1 MVALISM
8 VCWDHPRIRGTNTL
22 QSFFYSF
29 PLGSPPHTRDKFEV
43 EVIAEI
49 ADRIT
54 PAYAGQITSRVQGG
68 GSNRD
73 HPRIRGTN
81 LTSAH
86 SLSPVPGSPPHTR
99 DKFFRLSEG
108 REGER
113 ITPAYAGQILK
124 FSIRMMESQDH
135 PRIRGTN
142 FSNSS
147 TLLYPLGSPPHTRD
161 KCQAR
166 RLKAR
171 SPRITPAYAGQ
182 ITCEDVEARY
192 REDHPRIRGT
202 NVVNERPCEHI
213 QGITPAYAGQMCCIL
228 QRCSSL

>member
-1 MVALISM
+1 MRDKWASSMNYNSSGRIIPAYAGQILLVALISM

-81 LTSAH
+81 
-86 SLSPVPGSPPHTR
+86 GM
-99 DKFFRLSEG
+99 
-108 REGER
+108 ER
-113 ITPAYAGQILK
+113 
-124 FSIRMMESQDH
+124 
-135 PRIRGTN
+135 
-142 FSNSS
+142 
-147 TLLYPLGSPPHTRD
+147 
-161 KCQAR
+161 
-166 RLKAR
+166 
-171 SPRITPAYAGQ
+171 
-182 ITCEDVEARY
+182 
-192 REDHPRIRGT
+192 
-202 NVVNERPCEHI
+202 
-213 QGITPAYAGQMCCIL
+213 
-228 QRCSSL
+228 